1 MIYEIINTAS
11 VSSLFA
17 QWEETLIWS
26 CLQGTMGKIYADD
39 LNNPTAA
46 MAIIGDFTF
55 FAGKPNIE
63 IVSYKPN
70 WCTQNFMIMVPQ
82 NENWQN
88 TITHFYGEKA
98 KIVSRY
104 ATKKEPD
111 IFDKEKL
118 QKAIAFFRGSS
129 LFYSFSYCN
138 CRLSLTPERSL
149 ITSPARIRPATDGTN
164 AMLPGMSLR
173 SVHFLAAPGGQM
185 QCVLQLM
192 LISSSGRMDFSSE

>member
-39 LNNPTAA
+39 LDNPTAA

-63 IVSYKPN
+63 IVSYKPD

-88 TITHFYGEKA
+88 TITHFYGK
-98 KIVSRY
+98 KRRSFLDMPQKKSRIFSI
-104 ATKKEPD
+104 KK
-111 IFDKEKL
+111 
-118 QKAIAFFRGSS
+118 
-129 LFYSFSYCN
+129 N
-138 CRLSLTPERSL
+138 CKKQLLPCQNN
-149 ITSPARIRPATDGTN
+149 ITS
-164 AMLPGMSLR
+164 L
-173 SVHFLAAPGGQM
+173 
-185 QCVLQLM
+185 
-192 LISSSGRMDFSSE
+192 